1 MSRSKGPTA
10 QGTTA
15 QGGGSVPHWRNPIDR
30 DAQGRPLAAG
40 QAPAQH
46 PNSPYHQPGQPYGY
60 PPQGADPGYAP
71 QQGGAQHAQHQYHY
85 PQGAP
90 ADPNYG
96 YQPQPQFAGQPQ
108 PQQPAGQGAAY
119 DRYAGQQPAP
129 SYAPR
134 PDHVRELGWRQ
145 PEPSAHAPLY
155 ADTRPPAHDPWSA
168 GRDVRDYDL
177 GNYQSQPAPAAG
189 EYPARH
195 SLASRLAEAE
205 LPWPEEQYQSNHY
218 EGANGLAS
226 LQYGQNGE
234 TLPVAGHDA
243 AEHDDEEYESEPPRR
258 GRRGLMMVGAL
269 VGAIAIGG
277 GLAFGYKSLLGS
289 SGKDA
294 PPVIKADQ
302 RPVKTQPADP
312 GGKQFAHRD
321 SKLMGRL
328 GENSDQTASAS
339 GDSENGV
346 RKVSTLVVGRDGSIG
361 VPAPE
366 AARAS
371 QGIQVPGMTIVDGFG
386 RPAQRPPEAAPQAQ
400 PGTVVIQRPQIGV
413 KPNVAAAPA
422 PQPQVISKAAPA
434 PEPEASKQRVAA
446 RVPVEKEAPAV
457 KETASAAPKAASAGA
472 AGAAGA
478 AGGAS
483 TGSAGSAGYVA
494 VLSSQKSRMDA
505 LKSFADLQQKYGSL
519 LQNKI
524 PDVQEADLS
533 SRGLGTVYR
542 VMVGPPGSREA
553 ANSLCGRLKTAG
565 YTGCWVTGY

>member
-1 MSRSKGPTA
+1 MSRSKGPA
-10 QGTTA
+10 GQGTTA
-15 QGGGSVPHWRNPIDR
+15 QGGGAVPHWRNPIDR

-40 QAPAQH
+40 QQPPHQQQ
-46 PNSPYHQPGQPYGY
+46 PQQVNSPYHQPGQPYGY
-60 PPQGADPGYAP
+60 PQQGADPGYAP
-71 QQGGAQHAQHQYHY
+71 QHAQPQYHY

-96 YQPQPQFAGQPQ
+96 YQQQGQFAQ
-108 PQQPAGQGAAY
+108 PQQPAY

-134 PDHVRELGWRQ
+134 PDHIRELGWRQ
-145 PEPSAHAPLY
+145 PEPSAHAPVY
-155 ADTRPPAHDPWSA
+155 ADTRPPAYDPWSA

-189 EYPARH
+189 EYPGRH

-205 LPWPEEQYQSNHY
+205 LPWPEDQYQPNHY

-226 LQYGQNGE
+226 LQYGQHGE
-234 TLPVAGHDA
+234 SLPVAGHDA
-243 AEHDDEEYESEPPRR
+243 EEHDDEEYESEPPRR
-258 GRRGLMMVGAL
+258 SRRGLMIVAAL
-269 VGAIAIGG
+269 VGAIGIGG

-289 SGKDA
+289 GGKDA

-328 GENSDQTASAS
+328 GENSDQTAAS

-361 VPAPE
+361 APAPE
-366 AARAS
+366 AAPR
-371 QGIQVPGMTIVDGFG
+371 GIQVPGMTIVDGFG
-386 RPAQRPPEAAPQAQ
+386 SRPAARPPEPQVQQGQ

-434 PEPEASKQRVAA
+434 PEPEAPAAKQRVAA
-446 RVPVEKEAPAV
+446 KAPVEKEAPAAV
-457 KETASAAPKAASAGA
+457 KETASAPKAASGGA

-483 TGSAGSAGYVA
+483 TGAAGYVA

-519 LQNKI
+519 LQGKI